1 MEFFRSLLTLNIKKR
16 VILSQLVILFLV
28 LLNVFNT
35 YRDAHYLKG
44 EYKSTERLVKA
55 VDAMNQFSGTIKS
68 DLQLIMEI
76 FAASDQNELDDIWK
90 DHEKNVT
97 HVQKSARSLIDS
109 SVLGKRLKGSAKELL
124 NTYKGQFLPLMARA
138 KELAEK
144 MLRQEISEK
153 TYRERMNQLDD
164 ETDALGATLLSQIGH
179 LEKGIWEVLGN
190 LQGEFRGTLDR
201 HLMNVGVIGL
211 LCVVAIL
218 FIGALL
224 LISVVRP
231 INQMKGLLKDIAFG
245 EGDLTRLLPVRAQ
258 PCSQI
263 MECGDPKC
271 PSYGKETQCWNE
283 SGSFS
288 DIVHCPKIKTGE
300 YESCEVCR
308 VYKRAIRTELDEMAF
323 FINGFMEKTRR
334 TVAKSIEKGRVVL
347 QAGEKLLDAAKEM
360 LEAATESRDK
370 AARVQEKAEAVNE
383 STQSVAAAMEEMTA
397 TVSEIAQNTSKASEV
412 ANLADQKAKDTQLI
426 IKGLEQTSQKIGE
439 MSHLIASI
447 SEQTNLL
454 ALNAT
459 IEAARAGEAG
469 KGFAV
474 VANEV
479 KELAKQTGES
489 VTKIDQMVQE
499 IQAQVREGT
508 VAVEEIVGIIGEVS
522 EVANNIAVAVE
533 EQTATTN
540 EISQNTQK
548 VTGEVQEM
556 AEAGEA
562 IAVVT
567 QQTEGDAKTVEEIA
581 IGLNRVASELSE
593 TLSRF
598 KV

>member
-1 MEFFRSLLTLNIKKR
+1 MGFFHRVLRLNIKKR
-16 VILSQLVILFLV
+16 IIISQLVILVLILV
-28 LLNVFNT
+28 NVFTT
-35 YRDAHYLKG
+35 YHDAHLLRG
-44 EYKSTERLVKA
+44 EYRSTERLVEA
-55 VDAMNQFSGTIKS
+55 VNAMDQFLGTVKD
-68 DLQLIMEI
+68 DLQLIMEM
-76 FAASDQNELDDIWK
+76 FAASDQKELDNIWK
-90 DHEKNVT
+90 DHERNERRL
-97 HVQKSARSLIDS
+97 QKFARSLINS
-109 SVLGKRLKGSAKELL
+109 PVLEEQLKGTAQDLL
-124 NTYKGQFLPLMARA
+124 DTYKDQFIPLITKAR
-138 KELAEK
+138 ELVDE
-144 MLRQEISEK
+144 MLHQEISEK
-153 TYRERMNQLDD
+153 TYRESMNKLDD
-164 ETDALGATLLSQIGH
+164 ETDSLEVTLMSQIRN
-179 LEKGIWEVLGN
+179 LGN
-190 LQGEFRGTLDR
+190 GVWTALEEVQGKFRGTLDR
-201 HLMNVGVIGL
+201 HVTSVVTIGL
-211 LCVVAIL
+211 TCVVAIL
-218 FIGALL
+218 LVVAILMV
-224 LISVVRP
+224 SVVRP
-231 INQMKGLLKDIAFG
+231 INHMRSLLKNITFG
-245 EGDLTRLLPVRAQ
+245 EGDLTQHIPLRAQ

-263 MECGDPKC
+263 LECGETGC
-271 PSYGKETQCWNE
+271 PCYGKEVECWTE

-288 DIVHCPKIKTGE
+288 DTVYCPKIKTKE
-300 YESCEVCR
+300 YESCEVCE

-323 FINGFMEKTRR
+323 LINGFMDKTRQI
-334 TVAKSIEKGRVVL
+334 VAHSIEKGRVVL
-347 QAGEKLLDAAKEM
+347 RSGKHLLDAAEQM
-360 LEAATESRDK
+360 LQAAIESRDK

-540 EISQNTQK
+540 EISENTQK
-548 VTGEVQEM
+548 MTGEVQEM

-581 IGLNRVASELSE
+581 IGLNQVASELSE